1 MQVHFLG
8 GNVPLTKTITPEHI
22 ESYPS
27 IYRFTSET
35 HEISTSTELYE
46 AIVQHAELGHCLL
59 KGNIKRPLINEP
71 RRDSTSTDEVTSFI
85 CLDFDQHKAPDI
97 QSLLDTMGLGDISY
111 VVQYSAKHGL
121 PDYAG
126 TINAHVFMLL
136 SEPMPAPML
145 KAWLMAMNLTHF
157 KEQITLAKLKTVLHW
172 PLDITTCQNDKLIF
186 IAPPTFVEVEDPLF
200 QRIRHVKKQ
209 HDKIQ
214 VSQLPQQHISTLR
227 AQAATILN
235 NLRTKENLPKRTAS
249 TSMVGTVEVL
259 NKPDQAV
266 VTGIKQTGEFIRLNL
281 NGGDSWAYWHPLDN
295 FELIHD
301 FKSGYSFRTKELAP
315 GYYADCQ
322 RDKAEL
328 NATPTDDGDLILAF
342 RDKTTAEY
350 WNGLWNPSKG
360 LLDIH
365 KARNET
371 QLEHWMLSHG
381 RTLGSFI
388 PIWDIEYNPRVSWT
402 LLEDEHRINSFITTS
417 YMKLK
422 PAETVFPTILGI
434 IKHMLGYRGAHD
446 DALLDTFLNWIAC
459 IFQRQH
465 KPTTAWVVHG
475 TEGTGKGYF
484 VKSILTPI
492 LGETNVQTALVHNLE
507 DTFNAWIEK
516 KLFIFIDEIDTDD
529 FKEEGRVTSRLR
541 NYITE
546 NMLPSRG
553 MRTLMR
559 NVPNYASFLFSSNKK
574 HPVHIPL
581 QDRRYNVANFQPNKL
596 PRPDDMQVYEE
607 LEAFAQFLLNY
618 KADFVRADTIIKTE
632 ARTLIQQMG
641 VTSLQETCNAILEG
655 DYQFLWNARP
665 DEQLLVRSPV
675 INQHTQNSQAY
686 LLLLK
691 NIATECIRDPVIQQ
705 QYPLTRDEMQI
716 ILQYNV
722 GNMPVTPNKFTSL
735 LRHNGIMTRSIYK
748 NGETYW
754 GIHVDWKITPKLL
767 AEVKRSMKIKPL
779 QAVR

>member
-1 MQVHFLG
+1 MQIHFLG
-8 GNVPLTKTITPEHI
+8 GNVPLTKTISPQGI
-22 ESYPS
+22 DSYPS
-27 IYRFTSET
+27 VYRFNSET
-35 HEISTSTELYE
+35 ENITTSRELHA
-46 AIVQHAELGHCLL
+46 AIVKHAERGHCML
-59 KGNIKRPLINEP
+59 KGNIKRPLVNEP
-71 RRDSTSTDEVTSFI
+71 RRESTSTDEVTSFI
-85 CLDFDQHKAPDI
+85 CLDFDQHEAPSV
-97 QSLLDTMGLGDISY
+97 QALLDTMGLSDVSY

-121 PDYAG
+121 PDYTG

-136 SEPMPAPML
+136 SEPLPAPIL
-145 KAWLMAMNLTHF
+145 KAWLMNINLTYF
-157 KEQITLAKLKTVLHW
+157 SQQITLAKLKTVLHW

-186 IAPPTFVEVEDPLF
+186 IAPPTFVEVEDPLYR
-200 QRIRHVKKQ
+200 RISHVAKK
-209 HDKIQ
+209 HDVIDI
-214 VSQLPQQHISTLR
+214 SRLPQQHISTLR
-227 AQAATILN
+227 AKADVILN
-235 NLRTKENLPKRTAS
+235 QLRTLEGLPKRRAT
-249 TSMVGTVEVL
+249 TSMVGSIEVI
-259 NKPDQAV
+259 NKPDQGV

-281 NGGDSWAYWHPLDN
+281 NGGDSWAYWHPVDN

-301 FKSGYSFRTKELAP
+301 FKSDCWFRTKELVP

-322 RDKAEL
+322 RAKADL
-328 NATPTDDGDLILAF
+328 NATPTNDGDLILAF
-342 RDKTTAEY
+342 RDKSTAEY

-402 LLEDEHRINSFITTS
+402 LLEDEHRINSFIATS

-434 IKHMLGYRGAHD
+434 IKHMLGYRGTHD
-446 DALLDTFLNWIAC
+446 DALLDTFLNWVAC

-546 NMLPSRG
+546 SMLPSRG

-691 NIATECIRDPVIQQ
+691 DIATECIRDPVIQQ